1 MKGTKDQVSA
11 YRWRHIDQPCSRCSG
26 AGGVMY
32 SSGATWRGGMGTAS
46 SAWDICDVCWGSGD
60 ESRPWSDQ
68 RKLEAELAA
77 ERIRSSLRW
86 LWDASGLRFDVLQA
100 SIKELAE
107 VVLKESRRR
116 RAPNGI
122 DLFNYARAAEVVA
135 GTLQKLAKVSP
146 ESDIDRIDSMASL
159 LDSVRD

>member
-1 MKGTKDQVSA
+1 MCAGAAVTSQGHGTTNGSWRLRSQLSA
-11 YRWRHIDQPCSRCSG
+11 SG
-26 AGGVMY
+26 VHFAGF
-32 SSGATWRGGMGTAS
+32 
-46 SAWDICDVCWGSGD
+46 
-60 ESRPWSDQ
+60 
-68 RKLEAELAA
+68 
-77 ERIRSSLRW
+77 
-86 LWDASGLRFDVLQA
+86 WDASGLRFDVLQS
-100 SIKELAE
+100 SIKALAE
-107 VVLKESRRR
+107 AVLKESRRR